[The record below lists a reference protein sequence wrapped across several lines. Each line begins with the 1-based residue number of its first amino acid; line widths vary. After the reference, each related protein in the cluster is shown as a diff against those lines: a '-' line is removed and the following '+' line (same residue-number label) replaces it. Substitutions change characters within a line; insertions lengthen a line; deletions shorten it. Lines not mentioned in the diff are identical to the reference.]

1 MIDPK
6 VLDELAH
13 KLANSVPSGLKEL
26 QQDVEKNFRSTLQA
40 SFARLDLVTRE
51 EFDVQSRVLE
61 RTREK
66 LERLEQLVEQ
76 LENQLQS
83 DQKEI

>member
-66 LERLEQLVEQ
+66 LERLEQLIEQ

>member
-13 KLANSVPSGLKEL
+13 KLANSVPSRLKEL